1 MAMTMKVGLF
11 GGAKTGA
18 TSIMLRL
25 RDDTFVLNES
35 WSTDLSVDFC
45 VKSVQVDS
53 KTSLKVSW

>member
-18 TSIMLRL
+18 TSILLRL

-35 WSTDLSVDFC
+35 WSTALVDFC